1 MAPST
6 ASSSAGSPAEP
17 TTPHVPAT
25 EKEQLPW
32 DKSTTGRRRKAPEQ
46 ENGRRGPTWLRIL
59 LPAFA
64 LLAWVVVIGL
74 GGPFFGRISDVV
86 ESSQSSF
93 LPETA
98 ESTQVSNRAD
108 DFVEDPFVPGVA
120 VMQRDDGLTE
130 EDRDWAE
137 NLSESLVD
145 AGLAEEAASPPV
157 ESEDGKALQVFVPM
171 NENTYD
177 EQVADLRSEMQD
189 TAPDGLNT
197 YVTGPA
203 GFATEL
209 AEGFAGID
217 GILLL
222 VALAVVFVIL
232 VIVYRSP
239 LLPVIVLITAMAALC
254 AAIIVVYLMAQG
266 GLIQIDGQVQGILFI
281 LVVGAATDYCLLYT
295 ARYREALRE
304 HRSKAAA
311 TRTAL
316 RGTIEPV
323 LASGSTVI
331 AGLLCLLFS
340 DLGSTKALG
349 PAAATGIAFSML
361 AALTFLPAVLYVL
374 GRAGFWPSRP
384 KYDPNRPD
392 AVRVVDHDGDQGLPT
407 VTGKGMWASIGR
419 FVARRFRVVWIL
431 ATIALVAMAAFAPTL
446 QASGLKQSETLIGD
460 SPASDGQD
468 ALSAHFPGGT
478 GSPITV
484 IAPDGT
490 QDQVAER
497 AEELDVTDS
506 VTVTANDSPS
516 GSLPLGTAA
525 EEQAQQFQDAPAGAN
540 PFADVEPTVSDG
552 DVQIQITTTV
562 APDSDEAQQ
571 AVTQLR
577 TDLKEVD
584 SGIIV
589 GGETASTMDTQ
600 AASIHDRNL
609 IIPIILV
616 VVTIILML
624 LLRSVLAPVLLIVL
638 TVISFASA
646 LGVSALL
653 FNHVFNFPGSDAS
666 VPLYAFVFLVAL
678 GIDYNIF
685 LMSRVREESL
695 EHGTRAGILRGLVL
709 TGGVITSAGVVL
721 AATFAALAVIP
732 IVFMV
737 QLAFIVAF
745 GVLLDAL
752 LVRSLLVPALTYD
765 MGRII
770 WWPFH
775 RKIEP

>member
-1 MAPST
+1 MSPREG
-6 ASSSAGSPAEP
+6 ASWAR
-17 TTPHVPAT
+17 V
-25 EKEQLPW
+25 
-32 DKSTTGRRRKAPEQ
+32 
-46 ENGRRGPTWLRIL
+46 L

-64 LLAWVVVIGL
+64 ILAWVVVIGL

-98 ESTQVSNRAD
+98 ESTQVSDRAD
-108 DFVEDPFVPGVA
+108 DFVDDPFIPAIVVIE
-120 VMQRDDGLTE
+120 RDGGLTDA
-130 EDRDWAE
+130 DREWAE
-137 NLSESLVD
+137 ELSSSLVAD
-145 AGLAEEAASPPV
+145 DLAAQAASPPV
-157 ESEDGKALQVFVPM
+157 GSEDGEALQIFVPM
-171 NENTYD
+171 DESDYD
-177 EQVADLRSEMQD
+177 SQVTELRTTMAD
-189 TAPDGLNT
+189 TAPGGLNT
-197 YVTGPA
+197 FVTGPA

-222 VALAVVFVIL
+222 VALVVVFVIL

-239 LLPVIVLITAMAALC
+239 LLPIIVLITAMAALC
-254 AAIIVVYLMAQG
+254 AAIIVVYLLARG

-304 HRSKAAA
+304 HRSTATA
-311 TRTAL
+311 TRVAI
-316 RGTIEPV
+316 RGTVEPV

-331 AGLLCLLFS
+331 AGLLCLLLS

-349 PAAATGIAFSML
+349 PTAATGIAFSML
-361 AALTFLPAVLYVL
+361 SALTFLPAVLYVL

-384 KYDPNRPD
+384 HYDPENSDRSVQLSRMMPWG
-392 AVRVVDHDGDQGLPT
+392 APSVTGQGL
-407 VTGKGMWASIGR
+407 WANIGR
-419 FVARRFRVVWIL
+419 FVAKHFRAVWVISTL
-431 ATIALVAMAAFAPTL
+431 ALLVMAAFAPTL
-446 QASGLKQSETLIGD
+446 QASGLKQSETLLGS

-484 IAPDGT
+484 IAPDNAQGA
-490 QDQVAER
+490 VIEYAEKM
-497 AEELDVTDS
+497 DITDS
-506 VTVTANDSPS
+506 ATVAASDPFP
-516 GSLPLGTAA
+516 GSDPLVVDGT
-525 EEQAQQFQDAPAGAN
+525 
-540 PFADVEPTVSDG
+540 
-552 DVQIQITTTV
+552 VQINITTTV
-562 APDSDEAQQ
+562 APDSDEAQA
-571 AVTQLR
+571 AVAQLR
-577 TDLKEVD
+577 SDLKEID
-584 SGIIV
+584 SSILV
-589 GGETASTMDTQ
+589 GGETASSLDTQ
-600 AASIHDRNL
+600 AASIHDRNV
-609 IIPIILV
+609 IIPVVLG
-616 VVTIILML
+616 VVTLILML
-624 LLRSVLAPVLLIVL
+624 LLRSILAPVLLIVL

-653 FNHVFNFPGSDAS
+653 FQYVWEFPGSDAS

-695 EHGTRAGILRGLVL
+695 IYGTKAGVLRGLVL
-709 TGGVITSAGVVL
+709 TGGVITSAGIVL

-752 LVRSLLVPALTYD
+752 LVRSLLVPALAYD
-765 MGRII
+765 AGRII
-770 WWPFH
+770 WWPWH
-775 RKIEP
+775 KMIRP

>member
-1 MAPST
+1 MGPASHHEHHAGRQETVTPADRRERGRHRAAPR
-6 ASSSAGSPAEP
+6 
-17 TTPHVPAT
+17 T
-25 EKEQLPW
+25 E
-32 DKSTTGRRRKAPEQ
+32 T
-46 ENGRRGPTWLRIL
+46 GRRGPGWLRIL
-59 LPAFA
+59 LPALA
-64 LLAWVVVIGL
+64 LVVWVAVIGL

-86 ESSQSSF
+86 ESTQSSF

-98 ESTQVSNRAD
+98 ESTQVSERAA
-108 DFVEDPFVPGVA
+108 DFTDSQFIPAIAVA
-120 VMQRDDGLTE
+120 QRDGGLTE
-130 EDRDWAE
+130 EDQEWAE
-137 NLSESLVD
+137 GLSGSLVD
-145 AGLAEEAASPPV
+145 RGFAEEAGSPPV
-157 ESEDGKALQVFVPM
+157 DSDDGAAVQIFVPM
-171 NENTYD
+171 GETTYD
-177 EQVADLRSEMQD
+177 EQVSGLRAAMADS
-189 TAPDGLNT
+189 APQGLNT

-217 GILLL
+217 GVLLL
-222 VALAVVFVIL
+222 VALAAVFLIL
-232 VIVYRSP
+232 VVVYRSP
-239 LLPVIVLITAMAALC
+239 FLPVIVLVTAMAALC
-254 AAIIVVYLMAQG
+254 AAIIVVYLLASG
-266 GLIQIDGQVQGILFI
+266 GLITIDGQVQGILFI

-304 HRSKAAA
+304 HRSKAVA
-311 TRTAL
+311 TRAAL

-323 LASGSTVI
+323 LASGGTVI
-331 AGLLCLLFS
+331 AGLLCLMFS
-340 DLGSTKALG
+340 DLGSTQALG

-361 AALTFLPAVLYVL
+361 AALTFLPAVLYLL

-384 KYDPNRPD
+384 RYDPDRPD
-392 AVRVVDHDGDQGLPT
+392 AVRVVDHGGSAGLPT
-407 VTGKGMWASIGR
+407 VTGKGLWARVGR
-419 FVARRFRVVWIL
+419 FVSRRFRTIWIAL
-431 ATIALVAMAAFAPTL
+431 TIALLAMAAFAPTL

-484 IAPDGT
+484 IAPEGA

-497 AEELDVTDS
+497 AGQLTITDS
-506 VTVTANDSPS
+506 ITATAQDSPS
-516 GSLPLGTAA
+516 GSLPLGDTAQ
-525 EEQAQQFQDAPAGAN
+525 EGPPGG
-540 PFADVEPTVSDG
+540 PFEGVEPTVSEG
-552 DVQIQITTTV
+552 DVEIQITLSV
-562 APDSDEAQQ
+562 APDSDEATA
-571 AVTQLR
+571 AVTDLR
-577 TDLKEVD
+577 TELKEID
-584 SGIIV
+584 PSILV
-589 GGETASTMDTQ
+589 GGETATAMDTQ

-616 VVTIILML
+616 VVTVILML
-624 LLRSVLAPVLLIVL
+624 LLRSILAPVLLIVL

-646 LGVSALL
+646 LGVSAVL
-653 FNHVFNFPGSDAS
+653 FNHVFGFPGSDAS

-695 EHGTRAGILRGLVL
+695 VHGTRAGILRGLVL
-709 TGGVITSAGVVL
+709 TGGVITSAGIVL
-721 AATFAALAVIP
+721 AATFAALSVIP

-765 MGRII
+765 MGRVI
-770 WWPFH
+770 WWPLQ
-775 RKIEP
+775 RRIRG